1 MYYKESAGMQ
11 TMKEFSVSYSPY
23 DIYSDI
29 KKSSVAIFLGE
40 VLTSVLREESPHEE
54 MFRFY

>member
-1 MYYKESAGMQ
+1 MQ
-11 TMKEFSVSYSPY
+11 SLKEFSVSFTPY

-40 VLTSVLREESPHEE
+40 VFNFCAERRKPS
-54 MFRFY
+54 